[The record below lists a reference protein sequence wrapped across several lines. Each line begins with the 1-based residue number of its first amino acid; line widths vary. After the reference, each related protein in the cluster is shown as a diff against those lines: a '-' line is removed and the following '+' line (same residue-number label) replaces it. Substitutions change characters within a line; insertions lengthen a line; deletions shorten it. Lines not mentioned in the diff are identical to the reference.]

1 MPKGSTPT
9 ASGRLRILVLES
21 HSLVGAALGRLLGGS
36 PLGAAVE
43 TVVDC
48 ETAMARLGAS
58 DYDLV
63 LCELSV
69 SPKNAAALVA
79 RLGSLERDVP
89 LVLLSA
95 AEEEPL
101 LLDALTSGAT
111 GFFTKDCAPE
121 EFLDGLISVLRGHY
135 TVSKKL
141 KPGVVARLASAK
153 KAAAAGVE
161 APSGAQVAGRR
172 PVSPQ

>member
-1 MPKGSTPT
+1 MPKGITPT
-9 ASGRLRILVLES
+9 ASGRLRVLVLES
-21 HSLVGAALGRLLGGS
+21 HSLVGAALGQLLGGS

-48 ETAMARLGAS
+48 DTAMARLGAS

-69 SPKNAAALVA
+69 SPKTATTLVA

-111 GFFTKDCAPE
+111 GFFTKDCPPE
-121 EFLDGLISVLRGHY
+121 EFLDGLTSVLRGHY

-141 KPGVVARLASAK
+141 MPGVVARLASAK
-153 KAAAAGVE
+153 KW
-161 APSGAQVAGRR
+161 AGRPALKPPAAR
-172 PVSPQ
+172 K